1 MAQGGFVY
9 LAVLLFVALF
19 GAISAGVVVAGSS
32 MARRAAEED
41 LLFSGLQFRAAI
53 RSYYEAGAGGRRYAL
68 SFDELLRDKRAPGV
82 LRHLRRSYLD
92 PLTGKDDWGTVRGPD
107 GGIIGIYS
115 TAPGTP
121 IKVDGFAPELSA
133 FKGQTSYSGWV
144 FSFVPAPANP
154 AGNRLAEVTDA
165 LASSVRPSA
174 PGAGVIPQA
183 ASTPKN

>member
-1 MAQGGFVY
+1 MEQGGFVY

-53 RSYYEAGAGGRRYAL
+53 RSYYEAGAGGHRYAL

-121 IKVDGFAPELSA
+121 IKVDGFAPELAA
-133 FKGQTSYSGWV
+133 FKGQSSYSGWV
-144 FSFVPAPANP
+144 FSFVPSPSRP
-154 AGNRLAEVTDA
+154 SGNRLDEVTNP
-165 LASSVRPSA
+165 LTLPVRQSRPS
-174 PGAGVIPQA
+174 PVVFPQA
-183 ASTPKN
+183 ASTP